1 MAAALGFP
9 FTWAQMKELE
19 RQAIIYKYIMASLP
33 VPPHLSLTH
42 HPVLYLGLDWS
53 MEGEMLAMD
62 DLEHPWRDLL
72 QTTDDFGAPEI
83 DHQNDECSLFLNP
96 ELINLEEEPEI
107 ETPRGFID
115 ACSNE
120 SSVSSKT
127 LSPSSLKLSMAMV
140 AGEAL
145 DEEMDLGVGDWERET
160 PQVSSCL
167 RSVSW
172 EGSVPGGPLAEML
185 LQSSNS
191 SYACNGDSAMSFQW
205 FH

>member
-1 MAAALGFP
+1 
-9 FTWAQMKELE
+9 
-19 RQAIIYKYIMASLP
+19 
-33 VPPHLSLTH
+33 
-42 HPVLYLGLDWS
+42 

-62 DLEHPWRDLL
+62 DSEHPWKDLL
-72 QTTDDFGAPEI
+72 QTTDGAFVFRQNCSEMSQNLISYTDFGAPEI

-96 ELINLEEEPEI
+96 ELISLEEEPEI

-115 ACSNE
+115 AWSNE

-127 LSPSSLKLSMAMV
+127 LAPSSLKLSMAMV

-145 DEEMDLGVGDWERET
+145 DEEMGLGVGDWEHET
-160 PQVSSCL
+160 PQVSSWL

-172 EGSVPGGPLAEML
+172 GGSAPGGPLAEML

-191 SYACNGDSAMSFQW
+191 SYACNGDSAMPFQW
-205 FH
+205 LH